1 MLDRHDS
8 DCALD
13 QEREREEDKEAVEQ
27 EACDSFSPRV
37 HQEGFWS

>member
-8 DCALD
+8 DSVLEH
-13 QEREREEDKEAVEQ
+13 EREREDDNETVEQ